1 MIIPIKCFT
10 CGTILANKYR
20 YYCEEVRRRKMTN
33 KDMSINK
40 VIYLTQEFS
49 EKTPEGEVLD
59 EIGLTKMC
67 CRRHMLTH
75 VDIE

>member
-10 CGTILANKYR
+10 CGSVLANKYL
-20 YYCEEVRRRKMTN
+20 YYCEQVRKHKTSD
-33 KDMSINK
+33 KESINK
-40 VIYLTQEFS
+40 VQYLT
-49 EKTPEGEVLD
+49 EKNTDKTIEGTVLD
-59 EIGLTKMC
+59 DLSIKNPC

>member
-10 CGTILANKYR
+10 CGNVLADKYR
-20 YYCEEVRRRKMTN
+20 YYQDQVRRRKMREN
-33 KDMSINK
+33 ISLDK
-40 VIYLTQEFS
+40 VIYLTKKNVE
-49 EKTPEGEVLD
+49 ETTEGFVLD
-59 EIGLTKMC
+59 EIRLTNPC